1 MQLKS
6 NAFENNGTI
15 PTKYTCDGRDVS
27 PQLSWSEVPEGTK
40 SFALTVIDP
49 DAPRGDFI
57 HWLVCDIPA
66 DTREISEGGPLPKG
80 ARQVQNDFRKEPY
93 GGPCPPSGTHR
104 YYFTLYALDAERLEA
119 RKEDFV
125 AQCKKHSIAQAQ
137 LMGKYSRG

>member
-6 NAFENNGTI
+6 NAFENNETI

-27 PQLSWSEVPEGTK
+27 PQLGWSEAPEGTK

-57 HWLVCDIPA
+57 HWLICDIPA
-66 DTREISEGGPLPKG
+66 DTREIPEGGPLPKG

-104 YYFTLYALDAERLEA
+104 YYFTLYALDTERLEA
-119 RKEDFV
+119 RQEDFV
-125 AQCKKHSIAQAQ
+125 AQCKKHALAQAQ